1 MAFSLSNQA
10 LFSGDAATQ
19 LRAILGQS
27 TWSPAERVAVGSV
40 QVLQP
45 YAQELLRLALAVNE
59 AWLAND
65 VSTTLA
71 AAVVAEE
78 RVAGYDPAALALL
91 AEAFNAIMAAV
102 DVALGEGQPTPRH
115 VIMRI
120 MQQVE
125 G

>member
-1 MAFSLSNQA
+1 MMLLVNVGGVNDTTQA
-10 LFSGDAATQ
+10 LR
-19 LRAILGQS
+19 LIMGQAGLS
-27 TWSPAERVAVGSV
+27 AAERVAAACV

-45 YAQELLRLALAVNE
+45 QAQELLRLALQVNE
-59 AWLAND
+59 VWLAND

-102 DVALGEGQPTPRH
+102 DVPLGEELPTPRQ

-120 MQQVE
+120 MQQV